1 MSTARAPR
9 AGLLQRAAAISDGAI
24 IRAAF
29 FAMLIATAAVLYVD
43 YQELSGRDITEAVL
57 PNMPVLPAY
66 DPDTPDAPAGPAV
79 TTDPAMLRAP
89 LSVALEAGGVLR
101 LTGTIEPGSFDK
113 VQAEVEARGEYV
125 KTVALD
131 SPGGAVEDAIK
142 IGALFE
148 VEGFTTTVAPGALC
162 ASSCPLIFAGGK
174 ERIASHQSAIGV
186 HQIYTMAEAGKLPSG
201 AQAVGTA
208 MAEVQKT
215 TAAITRYL
223 ETTGVD
229 PAIWL
234 FALETPPSKLYY
246 LSPAELEKHRLVTR
260 FSD

>member
-1 MSTARAPR
+1 MSATR
-9 AGLLQRAAAISDGAI
+9 AGRRSLLDRAAAIGDGAI
-24 IRAAF
+24 VRAAF
-29 FAMLIATAAVLYVD
+29 FAVLIATAAVLYVD
-43 YQELSGRDITEAVL
+43 YQELNGRDLMDVAL
-57 PNMPVLPAY
+57 PGMPVLPAY
-66 DPDTPDAPAGPAV
+66 DPTTPDAQAGPPV
-79 TTDPAMLRAP
+79 TTDPEALRAP
-89 LSVALEAGGVLR
+89 LAVTLEPGGVLA
-101 LTGTIEPGSFDK
+101 LTGTIDPGSFAR
-113 VQAEVEARGEYV
+113 VEAEVTARGEYV

-174 ERIASHQSAIGV
+174 ERIASRQSAIGV
-186 HQIYTMAEAGKLPSG
+186 HQIYTMAEAGQLPTG
-201 AQAVGTA
+201 VRAVGSA

-234 FALETPPSKLYY
+234 FALDTPPSKLYY
-246 LSPAELEKHRLVTR
+246 LSPTELTEHRLVTR